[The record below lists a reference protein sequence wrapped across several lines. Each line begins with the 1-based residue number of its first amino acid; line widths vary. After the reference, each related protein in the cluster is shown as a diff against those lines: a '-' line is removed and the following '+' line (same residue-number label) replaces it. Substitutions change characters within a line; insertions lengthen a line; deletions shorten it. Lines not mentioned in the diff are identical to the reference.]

1 MEHLSGT
8 KDSICVTDRY
18 VKIWEIVISCF
29 EWKCELLGSKTLG
42 TNILELQFV
51 LCWQTMINLLYCI
64 NLDLNNLSK

>member
-1 MEHLSGT
+1 MEHKMEHLSGT

-51 LCWQTMINLLYCI
+51 LCWQTMI
-64 NLDLNNLSK
+64 KT